1 MALLKKEKQERVA
14 LNLQN
19 PANQKLAIKASLD
32 HRIPMIFMGDGIYVL
47 ELKRVKEDNI
57 RNFLRQLTTES
68 ETRIKSAIFREDPKC
83 DFLVIYDEIKE
94 E

>member
-1 MALLKKEKQERVA
+1 MALLKKEKQEKVA

-19 PANQKLAIKASLD
+19 PANQKLAIRASLD
-32 HRIPMIFMGDGIYVL
+32 YRIPMIFMGDGIYVL
-47 ELKRVKEDNI
+47 ELKRVKEDSI
-57 RNFLRQLTTES
+57 RGFLRQLTTES
-68 ETRIKSAIFREDPKC
+68 ETRIKGAIFREDPKC